1 MASGNDPAETAA
13 IINRDLIKITEW
25 AQKWRVT
32 FNAGKSKDIIFSG
45 KTLNNSPP
53 IIFDNKIIERVN
65 EHKHLGI
72 YLSSSLDWSR
82 QVHEMCSK
90 ASKKLSILRS
100 VKYLNR
106 QTLDILYKL
115 TVRSVIDYALPVFY
129 NMLNQTEKA
138 RINNLQYRAA
148 KVVTGAYHLT
158 SQQRL
163 NTDLGWETIQR
174 RSEILGLNIFHKIHL
189 KETRPLIWSCMP
201 KRDWDRKHSL
211 RSKCGYLPFPSKNSK
226 FSKSFFPYFSKLWN
240 SIDNEYT
247 KKNLDEFKMY
257 TKSLKPKKVKHFN
270 RGQKITN
277 SHLTRIRVGRSDLN
291 QQKFSIGLVDT
302 PECLCHFKEESP
314 KHYFLDC
321 FLYTQERQNLFS
333 LIGHYIPKFT
343 KMNKRDKLNIILFG
357 YNFENDDYSYV
368 NTRITKS
375 VQNYI
380 ARTNRFE

>member
-1 MASGNDPAETAA
+1 MVVVDGVMSDMLNVEAGVPQGSRLGPLLFIIYINDITKDLESDILIFADDTSLLASGNDPAETAA

-129 NMLNQTEKA
+129 NMLNQMEKA
-138 RINNLQYRAA
+138 RI
-148 KVVTGAYHLT
+148 
-158 SQQRL
+158 
-163 NTDLGWETIQR
+163 
-174 RSEILGLNIFHKIHL
+174 
-189 KETRPLIWSCMP
+189 
-201 KRDWDRKHSL
+201 
-211 RSKCGYLPFPSKNSK
+211 
-226 FSKSFFPYFSKLWN
+226 
-240 SIDNEYT
+240 
-247 KKNLDEFKMY
+247 
-257 TKSLKPKKVKHFN
+257 
-270 RGQKITN
+270 
-277 SHLTRIRVGRSDLN
+277 
-291 QQKFSIGLVDT
+291 
-302 PECLCHFKEESP
+302 
-314 KHYFLDC
+314 
-321 FLYTQERQNLFS
+321 
-333 LIGHYIPKFT
+333 
-343 KMNKRDKLNIILFG
+343 
-357 YNFENDDYSYV
+357 
-368 NTRITKS
+368 
-375 VQNYI
+375 
-380 ARTNRFE
+380 